1 MAAQITL
8 TISDISIRQDNE
20 GRYCLNDLHK
30 AAGGEKRHA
39 PNEWIRNQQAQELI
53 AEISKPGIPGL
64 EQNQALR
71 VVHGGNKQG
80 TFAVK
85 ELVYAYA
92 MWISPK
98 FHLTVIRAYDAL
110 VTGQQPQYG
119 LKQIASPYDYKHA
132 AVQAEVENLEYAYDL
147 IRGYKRVALEMGFTE
162 NEAVNLANEA
172 IAEKIGLDLL
182 KTFRIKQQMMIQ
194 HETLAKRLV
203 ELRKRRGLTQHQLA
217 KEAGVTRE
225 TIAKL
230 ETSEVHSPAPAT
242 MATLA
247 KFFGV
252 SPGWLHYGY
261 IFVKEGV

>member
-1 MAAQITL
+1 MTALI
-8 TISDISIRQDNE
+8 ISDISIRQDE
-20 GRYCLNDLHK
+20 QGRYCLNDLHK
-30 AAGGEKRHA
+30 ASGGESRHQ
-39 PNEWIRNQQAQELI
+39 PGKWDITQQA
-53 AEISKPGIPGL
+53 AEIIELLRTEQAKTGIP
-64 EQNQALR
+64 
-71 VVHGGNKQG
+71 VIFKKQQLG

-172 IAEKIGLDLL
+172 IAGKIGLDLL

-217 KEAGVTRE
+217 KATGVTRE